1 MAKKPNGMEIADFKK
16 RLDASDELTKELL
29 LAIHGDP
36 DINVEG
42 LVPLVKRL
50 DATITSAMKKVL
62 DLERWKEITEENKG
76 TISIKRSVLFTRV
89 LAIAGA
95 VGILVS
101 ALIGIT
107 QVIDW
112 LVKQG
117 ILTP

>member
-1 MAKKPNGMEIADFKK
+1 MAKRPAGMEIAEFKK

-62 DLERWKEITEENKG
+62 DLERWRDTTEESKG
-76 TISIKRSVLFTRV
+76 TISIKRSILFTRI

-95 VGILVS
+95 GGILIS
-101 ALIGIT
+101 AAIGVT

-112 LVKQG
+112 LIKQG
-117 ILTP
+117 ILKP